1 MLRKDLWNEMME
13 EFEEITTIMNQNARQ
28 EFFIN
33 VKFKVQ
39 AERRKLINITKKRA
53 GQRKILSIVD
63 LDKEDKMY
71 DKISDLTRLVQA

>member
-13 EFEEITTIMNQNARQ
+13 EFEEITTIMNQNASQ

-53 GQRKILSIVD
+53 G
-63 LDKEDKMY
+63 
-71 DKISDLTRLVQA
+71 